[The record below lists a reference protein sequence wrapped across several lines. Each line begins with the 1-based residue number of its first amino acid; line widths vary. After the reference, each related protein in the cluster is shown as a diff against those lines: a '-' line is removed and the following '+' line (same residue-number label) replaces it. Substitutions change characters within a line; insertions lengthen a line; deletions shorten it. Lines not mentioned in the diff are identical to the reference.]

1 MMIRLKGKFSNLSLV
16 QVYAPDSSRLDEESE
31 DFYSRLQ
38 SLVNTIPKKDFVIV
52 LGNFNAILGNDNS
65 GNEDIMGK
73 F

>member
-1 MMIRLKGKFSNLSLV
+1 
-16 QVYAPDSSRLDEESE
+16 VYAPDLSRLDEESE
-31 DFYSRLQ
+31 DSYSQPQ